1 MISFPLRI
9 NTLNIV
15 SLKFYQD
22 KILYSKINNWPQITS
37 FFDCVYPQETKMGV
51 SVKNIQEWHTWL
63 QKYFKEGVNKRT
75 VERFSKS
82 YEQSEFAKN
91 IIESFKE
98 LDKNPLIKKDLL
110 HLTENIISLVKKE

>member
-1 MISFPLRI
+1 MISLSQEI
-9 NTLNIV
+9 NMENVTSFKL
-15 SLKFYQD
+15 YQD

-37 FFDCVYPQETKMGV
+37 FFDRVYPQETEMGV
-51 SVKNIQEWHTWL
+51 SVKNIQKWHTWL

-82 YEQSEFAKN
+82 CEQSEFAKN

-98 LDKNPLIKKDLL
+98 LHKNPLIKKDILE
-110 HLTENIISLVKKE
+110 LTENIISLVEKE